1 MIAKKLILKILIIL
15 FFTYI
20 IFLLNIVNAK
30 TFIKGEVIAGGILV
44 VNVFPGA
51 KVKLNGELVMISD
64 NGLFLVGFERI
75 PKPIQILEIYEGN
88 SLVEKITLNV
98 KMRLYKIQKISG
110 IQKEKVDPPQSVIDR
125 IYTERKKVK
134 ESRKKAS
141 LITSTYYNNERKK
154 VKESRKKAN
163 LITST
168 YYNNGFILPALGPI
182 SGVYGSQR
190 ILNGKPRSPHY
201 GIDIALPKGHEV
213 VSPMDG
219 IVLFT
224 NNDLYYSGGTII
236 IGHGQGLTTS
246 YLHLSKIL
254 VTVNDKVRRGELI
267 GRVGATGRA
276 TGPHLHWGAEL
287 KGKRIDP
294 KYLDVFN

>member
-1 MIAKKLILKILIIL
+1 MIAKKLIIKRVIIL
-15 FFTYI
+15 FFSYMV
-20 IFLLNIVNAK
+20 LELNIVNAK
-30 TFIKGEVIAGGILV
+30 TFIKGEIIAGGIIV
-44 VNVFPGA
+44 VNVSPGA
-51 KVKLNGELVMISD
+51 TVKLNNESIMISD
-64 NGLFLVGFERI
+64 KGVFLVGFERK
-75 PKPIQILEIYEGN
+75 PKPTQILEIYDEN
-88 SLVEKITLNV
+88 LLVEKITLNV
-98 KMRLYKIQKISG
+98 KIRSYEIQRING
-110 IQKEKVDPPQSVIDR
+110 INKEKVDPPQSVIDR
-125 IYTERKKVK
+125 IYMERKSVK
-134 ESRKKAS
+134 KSRKKS
-141 LITSTYYNNERKK
+141 
-154 VKESRKKAN
+154 N

-168 YYNNGFILPALGPI
+168 YYNNGFVLPAKGPI

-294 KYLDVFN
+294 QYLDVFN

>member
-51 KVKLNGELVMISD
+51 KVKLNGASVMISD
-64 NGLFLVGFERI
+64 KGLFLVGFERI

-88 SLVEKITLNV
+88 SLIEKITLNV
-98 KMRLYKIQKISG
+98 KIRSYKIQKISG

-125 IYTERKKVK
+125 IY
-134 ESRKKAS
+134 
-141 LITSTYYNNERKK
+141 NERKN

-224 NNDLYYSGGTII
+224 NHDLYYSGGTII

>member
-30 TFIKGEVIAGGILV
+30 TFIKGEIIAGGIIV

-51 KVKLNGELVMISD
+51 KAKLNGESVMISAK
-64 NGLFLVGFERI
+64 GLFLVGFERI
-75 PKPIQILEIYEGN
+75 PEPIQILEIYEGN
-88 SLVEKITLNV
+88 LLVEKITLNV
-98 KMRLYKIQKISG
+98 KIRSYKIQKIRG

-125 IYTERKKVK
+125 IY
-134 ESRKKAS
+134 
-141 LITSTYYNNERKK
+141 NERKN

-163 LITST
+163 LIINT

>member
-1 MIAKKLILKILIIL
+1 MTAKKLILKILIIL
-15 FFTYI
+15 FLTYI

-30 TFIKGEVIAGGILV
+30 TFIKGEIIAGGILV

-51 KVKLNGELVMISD
+51 KAKLNGESVMISAK
-64 NGLFLVGFERI
+64 GLFLVGFERI
-75 PKPIQILEIYEGN
+75 PEPIQILEIYEGN
-88 SLVEKITLNV
+88 SLIEKITLNV
-98 KMRLYKIQKISG
+98 KIRSYKIQKIRG

-125 IYTERKKVK
+125 IY
-134 ESRKKAS
+134 
-141 LITSTYYNNERKK
+141 NERKN

-267 GRVGATGRA
+267 GRVGATGRV

-294 KYLDVFN
+294 QYLDVFN

>member
-1 MIAKKLILKILIIL
+1 MIAKKLIIKRVIIL
-15 FFTYI
+15 LFSYMA
-20 IFLLNIVNAK
+20 LALNIVNAK
-30 TFIKGEVIAGGILV
+30 TFIKGEIIAGGIII
-44 VNVFPGA
+44 VNVSPGST
-51 KVKLNGELVMISD
+51 VKLNDESIMISD
-64 NGLFLVGFERI
+64 KGVFLVGFER
-75 PKPIQILEIYEGN
+75 KPQPTQILEIYDEN
-88 SLVEKITLNV
+88 LLVEKITLNV
-98 KMRLYKIQKISG
+98 KIRSYEIQRING
-110 IQKEKVDPPQSVIDR
+110 IKKEKVDPPQSVIDR
-125 IYTERKKVK
+125 IYMERNSVK
-134 ESRKKAS
+134 ESRKKS
-141 LITSTYYNNERKK
+141 
-154 VKESRKKAN
+154 N

-168 YYNNGFILPALGPI
+168 YYNNGFVLPAKGPI

-219 IVLFT
+219 IVVFS

-236 IGHGQGLTTS
+236 IAHGQGLTTS
-246 YLHLSKIL
+246 YLHLSEIL
-254 VTVNDKVRRGELI
+254 VSVNDIVRRGELI
-267 GRVGATGRA
+267 GKVGATGRA

>member
-1 MIAKKLILKILIIL
+1 MTAKKLILKILIIL

-30 TFIKGEVIAGGILV
+30 TFIKGEVIAGGIIV

-51 KVKLNGELVMISD
+51 KVKLNGESVMISD
-64 NGLFLVGFERI
+64 KGLFLVGFERI
-75 PKPIQILEIYEGN
+75 PEPIQILEIYEGN

-98 KMRLYKIQKISG
+98 KIRSYKIQKISG

-125 IYTERKKVK
+125 IY
-134 ESRKKAS
+134 
-141 LITSTYYNNERKK
+141 NERKN

-168 YYNNGFILPALGPI
+168 YYNNGFMLPALGPI

-246 YLHLSKIL
+246 YLHLSEIL
-254 VTVNDKVRRGELI
+254 VTVNDKVGRGELI
-267 GRVGATGRA
+267 GKVGATGRA